1 MILIAVIIGY
11 LLGVLPF
18 VCPKI
23 IQIIKE
29 KDEMKIKENNSNMQE
44 EILNE
49 WLNGNTNKEDKN
61 INQED
66 IFKEYITGKVVKKGA

>member
-18 VCPKI
+18 GYPKI

-49 WLNGNTNKEDKN
+49 WLNGNTNNEDKN